1 MNQFELRKT
10 AAPES
15 NATLRRIGD
24 AEYVF
29 SGVVG
34 GEHIASRYALV
45 TVRGESVVRL
55 HDCFVD
61 AVVVVMVESRVK
73 IEFLMRVRKKKRRVS

>member
-29 SGVVG
+29 SGAVG
-34 GEHIASRYALV
+34 GEDIASRYALV
-45 TVRGESVVRL
+45 AVLGGLVVTL

-61 AVVVVMVESRVK
+61 AVVVVMVVSRVK
-73 IEFLMRVRKKKRRVS
+73 IEFLMRVRMKKR